1 MRSIAKDPSQEH
13 HKPLTSYLPEGSQS
27 LCRLMKWLQHIAV
40 ANVDR
45 HPQAPDLKWMH
56 ADAQNA
62 VTRVLL
68 SFELD
73 YRRYI
78 QLLLAEPME

>member
-1 MRSIAKDPSQEH
+1 
-13 HKPLTSYLPEGSQS
+13 
-27 LCRLMKWLQHIAV
+27 MKWPQHIAV
-40 ANVDR
+40 TNVDR
-45 HPQAPDLKWMH
+45 HPQAPDLKCMH
-56 ADAQNA
+56 TDAQNV
-62 VTRVLL
+62 VTKVLL